1 MIQPP
6 PPPATRNRSM
16 RWAPV
21 TTRASGETLSLAIHT
36 LEGDSPG
43 PTLGLFS
50 TSHGDEAFTVQVI
63 REVLERID
71 PAALRGSIRA
81 MPVGNPVAFES
92 YTRSTGQG
100 MNTDKTNLNR
110 VFPGTPSGWLTE
122 QMAHVISTEFLPGLD
137 SLIDFHCGNSETA
150 IDYIL
155 VEKDES
161 EAGRA
166 SLELSKL
173 CGTDLLYTAPTPE
186 QYGTLSQYAKSLGI
200 PTVIAQMGGNMPDPT
215 AYIERCFVGV
225 RNVLI
230 HMGMLDADIVLPARQ
245 TMLSGARTLLAPH
258 HGGLFVPEVGFDQ
271 LGKTLP
277 RGTVLGRVY
286 SAHTLE
292 VLEVLEAVYDQTVL
306 IMLRGVTSRVN
317 PGDYAYI
324 LGNGATGEA
333 IVNGGPV
340 GAGSK
345 SASAA

>member
-1 MIQPP
+1 MIQTPTQ
-6 PPPATRNRSM
+6 PANPSRSM

-36 LEGDSPG
+36 LQGEQPG

-63 REVLERID
+63 RQVLERID

-81 MPVGNPVAFES
+81 LPVGNPVAFES

-122 QMAHVISTEFLPGLD
+122 QIAHVISTEFLPGLD

-155 VEKDES
+155 VENDDS
-161 EAGRA
+161 EAGRE
-166 SLELSKL
+166 SLALSKL

-186 QYGTLSQYAKSLGI
+186 QYGTLSQYAKSLGV
-200 PTVIAQMGGNMPDPT
+200 PTVIAQLGGNVPNPT

-230 HMGMLDADIVLPARQ
+230 HLGMLDGAIQLPARQ
-245 TMLSGARTLLAPH
+245 TMFSGKRTLLAPRN
-258 HGGLFVPEVGFDQ
+258 GGLFVPEVGFDQ

-286 SAHTLE
+286 SPHTLE
-292 VLEVLEAVYDQTVL
+292 VLEVLEAVYDQTVM

-324 LGNGATGEA
+324 LCNGATGET
-333 IVNGGPV
+333 IVNT
-340 GAGSK
+340 AGVE
-345 SASAA
+345 